1 MYNNQGN
8 NKNNQGEYEALY
20 LFENPCNVNLF
31 ASNDESMNINKLK
44 EANISELEVTE
55 DLLDGYSID
64 NDQEYEFK
72 GIMGKIGASYN
83 NKFSKFKLFYASVG
97 KGNRTEIIFRNLNCI
112 CKTKKLDKYFDAV
125 LEYEHDACD
134 ILINEVCVIGKFIRT
149 PNVVFKVTSIMYDD
163 MYDVFNVNNAW
174 EDEFEYA
181 LFANI
186 SGYIKMLV
194 KNLQYDNE
202 NYVRIQEVVEGYKNH
217 LKGLISQLK
226 SKIDA
231 DEIMLYQRNYIE
243 ELFDEIFMNYY
254 LLRDV
259 SVKLR
264 MILDDI
270 IMMHTGLQT
279 EEYDQLNVLYD
290 VRCLVAMTDI
300 SVIIRTLTCVK
311 GVVLNMKD
319 VVLIML
325 VYIRNFYNEY
335 IDKKELDNETRKAY
349 NVYDNK
355 VSELMEGLGFD
366 KKKTSYVGD
375 QIKVYVRMLKNNI

>member
-1 MYNNQGN
+1 M
-8 NKNNQGEYEALY
+8 Y
-20 LFENPCNVNLF
+20 LFENPCDVNLF

-72 GIMGKIGASYN
+72 GIMGKVGSSYN

-134 ILINEVCVIGKFIRT
+134 NLINEVCVIGKFIRT

-163 MYDVFNVNNAW
+163 MYDVFNVNNEW

-186 SGYIKMLV
+186 SGYINMLI

-243 ELFDEIFMNYY
+243 ELFDEIFMNYD

-325 VYIRNFYNEY
+325 VYVKNFYNGY
-335 IDKKELDNETRKAY
+335 INKKELDNETVKAY
-349 NVYDNK
+349 KVYDEK
-355 VSELMEGLGFD
+355 VRNLMEGLGFD
-366 KKKTSYVGD
+366 YTKSRYVSNQINSYV
-375 QIKVYVRMLKNNI
+375 RLLKNNI

>member
-1 MYNNQGN
+1 MYNNQGI

-125 LEYEHDACD
+125 SGYEHDVCD

-149 PNVVFKVTSIMYDD
+149 PNVVFKVTNIMYDD
-163 MYDVFNVNNAW
+163 MYDVFNVNSEW

-186 SGYIKMLV
+186 SGYIEMLV

-202 NYVRIQEVVEGYKNH
+202 NYVRIQEVVEGYKDH
-217 LKGLISQLK
+217 LKGLIRHLK
-226 SKIDA
+226 SKLDA
-231 DEIMLYQRNYIE
+231 NEIMLYQRNYIE

-254 LLRDV
+254 LLKDV

-325 VYIRNFYNEY
+325 VYIKNFYNDY
-335 IDKKELDNETRKAY
+335 INKRELDIDTAREY
-349 NVYDNK
+349 LIYDNK
-355 VSELMEGLGFD
+355 VKEIMEGLCFD
-366 KKKTSYVGD
+366 EKKTRYVGD
-375 QIKVYVRMLKNNI
+375 QIKAYVRVLKNNI